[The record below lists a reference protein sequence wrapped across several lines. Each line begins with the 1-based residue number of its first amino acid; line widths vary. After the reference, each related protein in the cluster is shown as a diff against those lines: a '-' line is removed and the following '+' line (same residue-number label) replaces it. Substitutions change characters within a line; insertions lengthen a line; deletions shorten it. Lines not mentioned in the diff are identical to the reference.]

1 MSPRFNIPALL
12 AELTVEEKAS
22 LVSGSGFWWTRK
34 IERLGIPSV
43 MVTDGPH
50 GLRKQG
56 TAEDHLGLGGSVAAT
71 CFPTA
76 SALGSSWDVDM
87 VHRVGV
93 ALGEEARAEDVAVLL
108 GPGINIKRSPLCGRN
123 FEYLSEDPLLAGEL
137 GAAMVRGLQSQGVG
151 ASLKHYA
158 VNNQEADRLRVSA
171 DVDVRPLR
179 EIYLAGFERVV
190 KDAQPW
196 TVMCSYNRINGVY
209 ASQDPWLLT
218 EVLRGEWGFDGLVV
232 SDWGAVEDPIAAV
245 VAGLDLEMPSTGG
258 ASAARVVDAVRAG
271 DLDEAALDIAIG
283 RLLHLLE
290 RTLPGVES
298 DHAYDPDAHHALAR
312 AAATDCAVLVKNEG
326 GLLPLV
332 ALEGRLAVIGE
343 FARTPRFQGAGSSKV
358 NPTRVDDALTALR
371 DGVPPGVTVDFAV
384 GFGVDTQDVDSP
396 ALLAEAVDAARDAH
410 TVVVF
415 VGLPPS
421 YESEGYDRDHI
432 DLPVDQVAVLRAVA
446 EVNDRVVV
454 VLANGSVVA
463 VADWEH
469 HAGAI
474 LEGWLGGQAGGGA
487 VADLLL
493 GKANPSGRLAETVP
507 VRLSDTPAYL
517 NFPGEDRHVRY
528 GEGLHVGYRHYD
540 ALDREVSY
548 PFGHGLSYTT
558 FEYSDLSVTVLDD
571 PGVETDG
578 AAPAPAG
585 LAPKS
590 GTTADWR
597 GAVRVEVTVTVTNTG
612 SMAGQEVV
620 QVYVADRECSVA
632 RPVRELKAFTKVSLE
647 PDASELVV
655 LLLSD
660 RDLSYWSTRADDW
673 VLEPGVFEV
682 AVGASSRDLRL
693 TETVEIVG
701 QPLALPLDRTSTL
714 AEWLDHPVGREVLL
728 AGLRTSPVGD
738 LTPMLDDPEQLRML
752 GSFPMTRLAT
762 MLGAGGSTDLVDEML
777 ARVQA

>member
-1 MSPRFNIPALL
+1 MSPRFDIPELL

-34 IERLGIPSV
+34 VERLGIPSV

-56 TAEDHLGLGGSVAAT
+56 AAEDHLGLGGSVAAT

-76 SALGSSWDVDM
+76 SALGSSWDVDL

-137 GAAMVRGLQSQGVG
+137 GAAMVQGIQGQGVG
-151 ASLKHYA
+151 ASLKHFA

-218 EVLRGEWGFDGLVV
+218 DVLRGEWGFDGLVV
-232 SDWGAVEDPIAAV
+232 SDWGAVEDPSAAV
-245 VAGLDLEMPSTGG
+245 AAGLDLEMPSTGG
-258 ASAARVVDAVRAG
+258 ASAARIVDAVRAG
-271 DLDEAALDIAIG
+271 DLDEAVLDIAIG
-283 RLLHLLE
+283 RLLQLLE

-298 DHAYDPDAHHALAR
+298 KHAYDPDAHHALAR
-312 AAATDCAVLVKNEG
+312 AAATDCAVLLKNEG
-326 GLLPLV
+326 GLLPL
-332 ALEGRLAVIGE
+332 AATEGRLAVIGE

-358 NPTRVDDALTALR
+358 NPTRVDDALTCLR
-371 DGVPPGVTVDFAV
+371 DGVPPGVTVDFVA
-384 GFGVDTQDVDSP
+384 GFGVDTSDGDSL
-396 ALLAEAVDAARDAH
+396 ALLAEAVEVARHAH

-415 VGLPPS
+415 LGLPPS

-446 EVNDRVVV
+446 DVNDRVVV

-507 VRLSDTPAYL
+507 VCLSDTPAYL

-540 ALDREVSY
+540 AVDREVAY

-571 PGVETDG
+571 PGPDPDG
-578 AAPAPAG
+578 AESATAG
-585 LAPKS
+585 EAQA
-590 GTTADWR
+590 GTNADWR
-597 GAVRVEVTVTVTNTG
+597 GAARVEVAVTVTNTG
-612 SMAGQEVV
+612 AMAGQEVV
-620 QVYVADRECSVA
+620 QVYVADPECSVV

-647 PDASELVV
+647 PGASALVV

-682 AVGASSRDLRL
+682 AVGTSSRDLVL
-693 TETVEIVG
+693 TGTVEVVG

-714 AEWLDHPVGREVLL
+714 AEWLDHPVGRDVLL
-728 AGLRTSPVGD
+728 ASLRTSPVGD
-738 LTPMLDDPEQLRML
+738 LTPMLDDAEQLRML

-762 MLGAGGSTDLVDEML
+762 MVGAGGSTDLVDEML
-777 ARVQA
+777 ARVQG

>member
-1 MSPRFNIPALL
+1 MSPRLDIPALL
-12 AELTVEEKAS
+12 VELTVEEKAS

-34 IERLGIPSV
+34 VERLEIPSI

-50 GLRKQG
+50 GLRKQDK
-56 TAEDHLGLGGSVAAT
+56 TDDHLGLGDSVAAT

-76 SALGSSWDVDM
+76 SALGSSWDLDL

-93 ALGEEARAEDVAVLL
+93 ALGEEARAEDVAVVL

-137 GAAMVRGLQSQGVG
+137 GAAMVRGIQSQGVG

-158 VNNQEADRLRVSA
+158 VNSQEADRLRVSA
-171 DVDVRPLR
+171 DVDARPLR

-190 KDAQPW
+190 KAAQPW

-232 SDWGAVEDPIAAV
+232 SDWGAVEDPVAAV
-245 VAGLDLEMPSTGG
+245 AAGLDLEMPSTGG
-258 ASAARVVDAVRAG
+258 ASAARIVEAVKAG
-271 DLDEAALDIAIG
+271 ELYEPALDRAVG
-283 RLLHLLE
+283 RLLQLLE
-290 RTLPGVES
+290 RSLPGVES
-298 DHAYDPDAHHALAR
+298 DDAYEADAHHALAR
-312 AAATDCAVLVKNEG
+312 AAATDCAVLLKNEE

-332 ALEGRLAVIGE
+332 AFEGRLAVIGE
-343 FARTPRFQGAGSSKV
+343 FARAPRFQGAGSSKV
-358 NPTRVDDALTALR
+358 NPTHVDDALTALR
-371 DGVPPGVTVDFAV
+371 AGVSPRVTVDFAA
-384 GFGVDTQDVDSP
+384 GFGVDTPDADSP
-396 ALLAEAVDAARDAH
+396 ALLAEAVEVATGAH

-415 VGLPPS
+415 LGLPPS

-432 DLPVDQVAVLRAVA
+432 ELPVDQLAVLQAVA

-454 VLANGSVVA
+454 VLANGGVVA
-463 VADWEH
+463 VADWVH
-469 HAGAI
+469 HVGAV

-487 VADLLL
+487 IADLLL
-493 GKANPSGRLAETVP
+493 GAANPSGRLAETVP

-517 NFPGEDRHVRY
+517 NFPGEASRVRY

-540 ALDREVSY
+540 AVQREVAF

-558 FEYSDLSVTVLDD
+558 FEYSDLSVTVLD
-571 PGVETDG
+571 
-578 AAPAPAG
+578 AAG
-585 LAPKS
+585 S
-590 GTTADWR
+590 ADWR
-597 GAVRVEVTVTVTNTG
+597 GPPRIEVTVTVSNTG
-612 SMAGQEVV
+612 PVAGQEVV
-620 QVYVADRECSVA
+620 QVYVSDPESSMI
-632 RPVRELKAFTKVSLE
+632 RPVRELKAFTKVALE
-647 PDASELVV
+647 PGASETVTLT
-655 LLLSD
+655 LTE
-660 RDLSYWSTRADDW
+660 RDLSYWSTRADGW

-693 TETVEIVG
+693 TDTVEVG
-701 QPLALPLDRTSTL
+701 GLPLALPLDRSSTL
-714 AEWLDHPVGREVLL
+714 AEWLDHPVGCEILL
-728 AGLRTSPVGD
+728 AALRTSPVGD
-738 LTPMLDDPEQLRML
+738 LTPMLDDAEQLRML

-762 MLGAGGSTDLVDEML
+762 MVGAGGSTDLVDEML

>member
-1 MSPRFNIPALL
+1 MSPRFDITSLL
-12 AELTVEEKAS
+12 TELTVEEKAS

-34 IERLGIPSV
+34 VERLGIPSV

-56 TAEDHLGLGGSVAAT
+56 AAEDHLGLGGSVAAT

-76 SALGSSWDVDM
+76 SALGSSWDVDL
-87 VHRVGV
+87 VHRVGA
-93 ALGEEARAEDVAVLL
+93 ALGEEARAEDVAVVL

-137 GAAMVRGLQSQGVG
+137 GAAMVRGIQSQGVG
-151 ASLKHYA
+151 ASLKHFA

-196 TVMCSYNRINGVY
+196 TVMCSYNRINSVY

-218 EVLRGEWGFDGLVV
+218 ELLRGEWGFDGLVV

-245 VAGLDLEMPSTGG
+245 AAGLDLEMPSTGG
-258 ASAARVVDAVRAG
+258 ASAARILDAVRAG
-271 DLDEAALDIAIG
+271 DLDEAALDTAID
-283 RLLHLLE
+283 RVLRLLE

-298 DHAYDPDAHHALAR
+298 QHAYDPDAHHALAR
-312 AAATDCAVLVKNEG
+312 AAATDCAVLLKNEG

-332 ALEGRLAVIGE
+332 ALEGRLGVIGE

-358 NPTRVDDALTALR
+358 NPTRIDDALTALR
-371 DGVPPGVTVDFAV
+371 AGVPPGVSVDFAA
-384 GFGVDTQDVDSP
+384 GFGVDAPGADSP
-396 ALLAEAVDAARDAH
+396 ALLAEAVEVARHAH

-415 VGLPPS
+415 LGLPPS

-446 EVNDRVVV
+446 DVNDRVVV

-469 HAGAI
+469 RAGAI

-493 GKANPSGRLAETVP
+493 GVANPSGRLAETVP
-507 VRLSDTPAYL
+507 LRLSDTPAYL

-540 ALDREVSY
+540 AVDREVSY

-558 FEYSDLSVTVLDD
+558 FEYSELSVTVLDD
-571 PGVETDG
+571 HRPSPGG
-578 AAPAPAG
+578 ADPATAG
-585 LAPKS
+585 EGRAE
-590 GTTADWR
+590 TTADWR

-620 QVYVADRECSVA
+620 QVYVADPECSVV

-647 PDASELVV
+647 PGESELVV

-660 RDLSYWSTRADDW
+660 RDLSYWSTRADGW

-682 AVGASSRDLRL
+682 AVGTSSRDLLL
-693 TETVEIVG
+693 TGTVEVVG

-714 AEWLDHPVGREVLL
+714 AEWLDHPVGRDVLL
-728 AGLRTSPVGD
+728 AALRTSPVGD
-738 LTPMLDDPEQLRML
+738 LTPMLDDAEQLRML

-762 MLGAGGSTDLVDEML
+762 MVGAGGSTDLVDEML